1 MRLTMKE
8 RKKAAAIVAPRY
20 QSVCKKQR
28 GIILGEFIKLT
39 GYGRCYASYVLR
51 MHGKKQWVGKQKRI
65 IADSRKSAR
74 RKKQRV
80 YDEAVTEPLK
90 KVWYIMDCIC
100 GKRLA
105 SVLKEV
111 IPRLERYGELT
122 IEPEVRKKLFMI
134 SPATIDRS
142 LAGERRKQTIKG
154 RSNTKPGT
162 LLKNQI
168 PIRTFSEW
176 DEQMPGFTE
185 VDLVGHDGGDPRGE
199 FIQTL
204 DVTDVCTTWTET
216 EAVRNKAQKWVFD
229 ALKDIR
235 ERMPFP
241 LLGIDSDS
249 GGEFINNHLYEY
261 CQEKRITFTRSR
273 SYRKNDNCFV
283 EQKNYSVVRRAVGY
297 LRYDTLEE
305 LSILNEL
312 YRHLRLYTNFF
323 QPTMKLKEKTRIGSK
338 VIKKYDKPMTPYKRV
353 LQSPFI
359 SDKDKENLKKQY
371 LKLNPAEMKRK
382 ITRLQ
387 QKLMQYASLK
397 ETIRRKK
404 AA

>member
-8 RKKAAAIVAPRY
+8 RKKATAIIAPRY
-20 QSVCKKQR
+20 QGARKKER
-28 GIILGEFIKLT
+28 GMILTEFTELT

-51 MHGKKQWVGKQKRI
+51 SHGKKIRINAKQVVI
-65 IADSRKSAR
+65 GDIRKSAR
-74 RKKQRV
+74 RKRPRI
-80 YDEAVTEPLK
+80 YDADVSDALK

-105 SVLKEV
+105 AILKEV
-111 IPRLERYGELT
+111 VPRLERYREIR
-122 IEPEVRKKLFMI
+122 IEPEVRQKLLII
-134 SPATIDRS
+134 SPATIDRL

-162 LLKNQI
+162 LLKHQI
-168 PIRTFSEW
+168 PIRTFSDW
-176 DEQMPGFTE
+176 DEHRPGFE
-185 VDLVGHDGGDPRGE
+185 EIDLVGHDGGDAHGE

-204 DVTDVCTTWTET
+204 DVTDICTTWTET

-235 ERMPFP
+235 ERLPFP
-241 LLGIDSDS
+241 LLGIDSDT
-249 GGEFINNHLYEY
+249 GGEFINHHLYRY
-261 CQEKRITFTRSR
+261 CQDEKLTFTRSR

-297 LRYDTLEE
+297 LRYDTEEE
-305 LSILNEL
+305 LQTLNEL

-323 QPTMKLKEKTRIGSK
+323 QPTMKLIQKTRSGSK
-338 VIKKYDKPMTPYKRV
+338 VTKKYDKPQTPYRRV
-353 LQSPFI
+353 LASLHV
-359 SDKDKENLKKQY
+359 SLADKACLKKQY
-371 LKLNPAEMKRK
+371 VKLNPAALKRL

-387 QKLMQYASLK
+387 QKLIRIASMK
-397 ETIRRKK
+397 QRIIKK
-404 AA
+404 NAA